1 MIGTARRAI
10 AVLAVAGLVAAGC
23 SKKDDETSSAPA
35 GTEATDTGATDGGD
49 TGDTTAG
56 DTGDTTAPADTGAT
70 DGTEPADTEPPTTEP
85 AVEPTYGGTIVV
97 SGESEVANPW
107 TPAAMQCDAYCHQR
121 ARTFYDP
128 IAAVGTDKLVH
139 PVLAESITPNDDYTQ
154 WTITV
159 RPGITF
165 HDGTPLDAAAIIHN
179 LQLAGQG
186 LLISNALKDVAHL
199 PDGSLKIEQV
209 DDMTLTVYTGKNGNP
224 DEPLPWPSFEY
235 ALTTQWALI
244 ASPTWLDAV
253 AAGTGDPSL
262 AVGSGP
268 FMVKSYAPREALV
281 VERNP
286 NYWQKDEQ
294 GNALPYL
301 DSIEFRVIE
310 DPQTAEQALRSGD
323 IDMLTTG
330 YASVISD
337 FRDDPGEF
345 SLTERD
351 LYGNT
356 NYLLID
362 LAKPGALQDARVRC
376 ALSKAIDRQELIDL
390 IDNGI
395 LQVANGL
402 FSPGQEGYLEDNGF
416 DTGQDIEAAI
426 ALIEEYESETGEQVV
441 VDYGTTVAA
450 INAQTAELLKGYWA
464 EIGVDMNIIQIPQDQ
479 FITDALFGSPD
490 FHVFSWSNHSGV
502 FVDEQFYWWHSH
514 NSAPDGELAL
524 NFGRMEDPEVDAGLE
539 EARSAATAEGRQAAA
554 EKVNRR
560 FADQCFQIP
569 ISWGHTGTANNPSV
583 LGVDNPALPDG
594 TLGLDYGV
602 VQYHRV
608 FVDA

>member
-1 MIGTARRAI
+1 MVGRARRTI
-10 AVLAVAGLVAAGC
+10 AVAALAGLIAAGC
-23 SKKDDETSSAPA
+23 SKKDDAETSSSAPA
-35 GTEATDTGATDGGD
+35 DTAATTDAGGGD
-49 TGDTTAG
+49 TTPEATTGGSDDTVAPD
-56 DTGDTTAPADTGAT
+56 DTGTAAPD
-70 DGTEPADTEPPTTEP
+70 TEPASTEP
-85 AVEPTYGGTIVV
+85 AVAPQYGGTLVV

-121 ARTFYDP
+121 ARTFFDP

-139 PVLAESITPNDDYTQ
+139 GVIADTISHNDDFTE

-165 HDGTPLDAAAIIHN
+165 HDGTPVDAAAVVHN

-199 PDGSLKIEQV
+199 PDGSLKIDIV
-209 DDMTLTVYTGKNGNP
+209 DPMTFTVYTGKNGNP

-253 AAGTGDPSL
+253 AAGTADP
-262 AVGSGP
+262 AMPVGSGP
-268 FMVKSYAPREALV
+268 FMVESYAPRDKLV
-281 VERNP
+281 VVRNP
-286 NYWQKDEQ
+286 DYWQKDED
-294 GNALPYL
+294 GNQLPYL

-310 DPQTAEQALRSGD
+310 DPQTAEEALRAND

-337 FRDDPGEF
+337 FRNDPGDF
-345 SLTERD
+345 TLTERD

-390 IDNGI
+390 IDDGI

-416 DTGQDIEAAI
+416 DPAQDIEGAE
-426 ALIEEYESETGEQVV
+426 ALIDEYESETGEQVT
-441 VDYGTTVAA
+441 VDYGTTVAQ

-464 EIGVDMNIIQIPQDQ
+464 EIGVDMNIIQVPQDQ

-502 FVDEQFYWWHSH
+502 FIDEQFYWWHSH

-539 EARSAATAEGRQAAA
+539 EARSAPTAEGRQAAA

-569 ISWGHTGTANNPSV
+569 ISWGHTGTANDPNV
-583 LGVDNPALPDG
+583 LGVDNPVLPDG
-594 TLGLDYGV
+594 ELALDYGV
-602 VQYHRV
+602 VSYTRV
-608 FVDA
+608 FVAG

>member
-1 MIGTARRAI
+1 MLTGAGRKLRRVTTVV
-10 AVLAVAGLVAAGC
+10 VLAGLVAAGC
-23 SKKDDETSSAPA
+23 SKKDDATPSDATAAPASSA
-35 GTEATDTGATDGGD
+35 ATADSAATDDTTAATTPDTGATVGTDSV
-49 TGDTTAG
+49 
-56 DTGDTTAPADTGAT
+56 PA
-70 DGTEPADTEPPTTEP
+70 TEPVVTEPTVP
-85 AVEPTYGGTIVV
+85 PTYGGTLIV

-107 TPAAMQCDAYCHQR
+107 TPATMQCDAYCHQR
-121 ARTFYDP
+121 ARTFFDP
-128 IAAVGTDKLVH
+128 IAAVGNDKLVH
-139 PVLAESITPNDDYTQ
+139 GVLADEITHNDDFTQ
-154 WTITV
+154 WTIHV

-165 HDGTPLDAAAIIHN
+165 HDGTPLDAAAMVHN

-199 PDGSLKIEQV
+199 PDGSLKIEQL
-209 DDMTLTVYTGKNGNP
+209 DDMTFTVFTGKNGNP

-253 AAGTGDPSL
+253 AAGTADPTK

-268 FMVKSYAPREALV
+268 FMVESYAPRDKLV
-281 VERNP
+281 VVRNP

-294 GNALPYL
+294 GNQLPYL

-310 DPQTAEQALRSGD
+310 DPQTAEEALRSND
-323 IDMLTTG
+323 IDMMTTG

-337 FRDDPGEF
+337 FRTDPGDF
-345 SLTERD
+345 TLTERD
-351 LYGNT
+351 QYGNT

-362 LAKPGALQDARVRC
+362 LAKPGPLQDQRVRC

-390 IDNGI
+390 IDDGI

-416 DTGQDIEAAI
+416 DPSQDVEGAK
-426 ALIEEYESETGEQVV
+426 ALIDEYESETGQQVV
-441 VDYGTTVAA
+441 VDYGTTVAQ
-450 INAQTAELLKGYWA
+450 INAQTALLLKGYWEA
-464 EIGVDMNIIQIPQDQ
+464 IGVDMSVIQVPQDQ

-539 EARSAATAEGRQAAA
+539 EARSAPTAEARQAAA

-569 ISWGHTGTANNPSV
+569 ISWGHTGTANNASV
-583 LGVDNPALPDG
+583 HGVDNPVLPDG
-594 TLGLDYGV
+594 SLALDYGV
-602 VQYHRV
+602 VDYHRV
-608 FVDA
+608 FVDG